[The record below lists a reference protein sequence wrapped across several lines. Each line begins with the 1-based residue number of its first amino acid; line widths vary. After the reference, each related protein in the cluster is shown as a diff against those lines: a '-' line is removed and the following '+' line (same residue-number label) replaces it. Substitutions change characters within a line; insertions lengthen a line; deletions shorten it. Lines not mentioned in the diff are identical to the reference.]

1 MRILRIVRSVEDV
14 GGGPINWVL
23 NSSKLLSGMGH
34 TVEVVTLDAP
44 GKICYED
51 FPFKIYAMGQAFGKY
66 GYAPKYVSWLKKH
79 ASDYDVILIH
89 GLWQYSGFGAWL
101 ALRNTGMPYY
111 VQTHGMLAPWFKKNF
126 PLKHIKKMLYWLLA
140 EHRVLRD
147 AKSVFF
153 TSEEERVSA
162 RNQFWPYRFRQKV
175 INYGTS
181 LPPQDKANKKNVFL
195 NKFPE
200 LRDKELILFLGRI
213 HPKKGCDILIEAF
226 CHAAI
231 NRRAL
236 HLVMAGPDEIG
247 WRNKLEKMT
256 AKAGM
261 SERVTWTGMLSGDLK
276 WGAFYAA
283 DAFILPSHHENFGIA
298 VAEALACGSAVLIS
312 DKVNTW
318 KEIESDGAGI
328 VAPDD
333 KAGTEKLLDKWIC
346 LSDNEKAAMRDSA
359 KRCFLQRFEIDKATQ
374 GLIDIFN
381 DRAEAR

>member
-1 MRILRIVRSVEDV
+1 
-14 GGGPINWVL
+14 
-23 NSSKLLSGMGH
+23 
-34 TVEVVTLDAP
+34 
-44 GKICYED
+44 
-51 FPFKIYAMGQAFGKY
+51 
-66 GYAPKYVSWLKKH
+66 
-79 ASDYDVILIH
+79 
-89 GLWQYSGFGAWL
+89 
-101 ALRNTGMPYY
+101 
-111 VQTHGMLAPWFKKNF
+111 
-126 PLKHIKKMLYWLLA
+126 
-140 EHRVLRD
+140 
-147 AKSVFF
+147 
-153 TSEEERVSA
+153 
-162 RNQFWPYRFRQKV
+162 
-175 INYGTS
+175 
-181 LPPQDKANKKNVFL
+181 
-195 NKFPE
+195 
-200 LRDKELILFLGRI
+200 
-213 HPKKGCDILIEAF
+213 
-226 CHAAI
+226 
-231 NRRAL
+231 
-236 HLVMAGPDEIG
+236 MAGPDEIG